1 MSERKDWEPKTSD
14 CFLVTGGQMKRLR
27 DEASFEKRKEMLVQ
41 LKRQRYRAGEQQQGE
56 VSEV

>member
-56 VSEV
+56 VRDV